1 MNKLYISTLGLIVT
15 NKCNLDCAHCLR
27 GCKNNDD
34 MTDEVIEATLSNF
47 KGIGNLAICGGEPT
61 MAIPV
66 IEKIFDYV
74 MTNHIFLE
82 EVTVTIN
89 GTIYNN
95 EFIRLLD
102 TINNYILKYKELEK
116 NRKSQVEIVISL
128 DNYHYDEIDRLGLNN
143 IFKENI
149 HNYDKSIHFYEFRGF
164 KKNIK
169 LFREGNAL
177 NLPSNLTIDLRPMNI
192 LVTYAGKNKKFDEQN
207 GLCNIGPIVTIS
219 TDGIVTECDASIDN
233 QKTKYNYG
241 SVLDEPLEQIIL
253 KRAKVLT
260 PRKWNRQYKKEL
272 KRYDNYNK

>member
-1 MNKLYISTLGLIVT
+1 MNKLYVSTLGLIVT

-27 GCKNNDD
+27 GCKNNAD
-34 MTDEVIEATLSNF
+34 MTDEVIKATLSNL

-74 MTNHIFLE
+74 INNHIFLE
-82 EVTVTIN
+82 EVTATIN
-89 GTIYNN
+89 GTIYND
-95 EFIRLLD
+95 EFIKQLD
-102 TINNYILKYKELEK
+102 IINNYILKYKELEK

-128 DNYHYDEIDRLGLNN
+128 DNYHVDEINRLDLRS

-149 HNYDKSIHFYEFRGF
+149 NKYDKSIHFYGFRGF
-164 KKNIK
+164 KKNMK

-177 NLPSNLTIDLRPMNI
+177 NLPKEITVDLRPMNI
-192 LVTYAGKNKKFDEQN
+192 LVTYAGKNKKYDEQN
-207 GLCNIGPIVTIS
+207 GLCNIGPIVTVS

-241 SVLDEPLEQIIL
+241 NVLEEPLEQIVL
-253 KRAKVLT
+253 RHAKVLT
-260 PRKWNRQYKKEL
+260 PRKWNREFKKEL